1 MSVYKVYKTYKEPIS
16 CSICGSMVRNFTK
29 HIQSKNHMKYEE
41 EQNIKLEIVKRP
53 KVDREE
59 QKQRKKEYMRTYM
72 SEYYSKNRDKYEELL
87 KKSKERREE
96 NPQKYIDMVKESKKK
111 NPLKYHTKRNKH

>member
-1 MSVYKVYKTYKEPIS
+1 MSVYRVYRTNKESVECP
-16 CSICGSMVRNFTK
+16 ICGSMVKNFTK
-29 HIQSKNHMKYEE
+29 HIQSKNHIRHEQ

-53 KVDREE
+53 PVDKEE
-59 QKQRKKEYMRTYM
+59 QRQRKKEYMKTYM
-72 SEYYSKNRDKYEELL
+72 SEYYSKNPDKYNELL
-87 KKSKERREE
+87 EKSKQRREE